1 MVERLRPPW
10 APWEAV
16 PIALA
21 AVAAS
26 TVASVLLAA
35 AFGSVGGP
43 ALLLSAMA
51 FQLALATV
59 TVAWVGVRHRGWVP
73 ALGLRAA
80 RPDREVPLGALLGVG
95 LWAALNF
102 LVAPVVVL
110 AWRAVTGRLPSTP
123 NQLPGVDFAPLEIA
137 LGAILLVVV
146 TPIAEELFY
155 RGLLFGSMWPR
166 IGTGWAAVISAAL
179 FGASH
184 LAGGAVLVPILFVFG
199 LVQAFVFRWR
209 RSLAAPI
216 VTHATF
222 NLIAMV
228 LIVLE
233 RA

>member
-1 MVERLRPPW
+1 MEERLRPPW

-16 PIALA
+16 PIAVAAIAASAVASVALA
-21 AVAAS
+21 AV
-26 TVASVLLAA
+26 
-35 AFGSVGGP
+35 FGSVGGP

-51 FQLALATV
+51 FQVTLAAFTV
-59 TVAWVGVRHRGWVP
+59 VWIGIRHRGWVP
-73 ALGLRAA
+73 ALGLRAR
-80 RPDREVPLGALLGVG
+80 RPERDVPLGALVGVG
-95 LWAALNF
+95 LWGGLTF

-110 AWRAVTGRLPSTP
+110 AWRAVAGRLPPNP
-123 NQLPGVDFAPLEIA
+123 NQLPGVDFAPLEIV

-146 TPIAEELFY
+146 TPIAEEVFY

-179 FGASH
+179 FGVSH
-184 LAGGAVLVPILFVFG
+184 FAGGAVLVPVLFVFG
-199 LVQAFVFRWR
+199 LVQAFLFRWR

-216 VTHATF
+216 VAHGTF

-228 LIVLE
+228 LIVLQ

>member
-1 MVERLRPPW
+1 MDERLRPPW

-21 AVAAS
+21 AVATS
-26 TVASVLLAA
+26 TVASVALAA
-35 AFGSVGGP
+35 VFGSVGGP

-59 TVAWVGVRHRGWVP
+59 TVAWIGVRHRGWVP

-110 AWRAVTGRLPSTP
+110 VWRAVAGRLPSTP
-123 NQLPGVDFAPLEIA
+123 NQLPGVDFAPLEIV

-166 IGTGWAAVISAAL
+166 IGTGWAAVVSAAL
-179 FGASH
+179 FGISH
-184 LAGGAVLVPILFVFG
+184 LAGGGVLVPILFVFG

-216 VTHATF
+216 VAHATF

>member
-1 MVERLRPPW
+1 MDERLRPPW

-21 AVAAS
+21 AVATS
-26 TVASVLLAA
+26 TVASVALAA
-35 AFGSVGGP
+35 VFGSVGGP

-51 FQLALATV
+51 FQLALAAV

-80 RPDREVPLGALLGVG
+80 RPDREVPLGAVLGVG

-102 LVAPVVVL
+102 LVAPVVILV
-110 AWRAVTGRLPSTP
+110 WRAVAGRLPSTP

-137 LGAILLVVV
+137 LGAVLLVVI

-184 LAGGAVLVPILFVFG
+184 LAGGAVLVPILFAFG
-199 LVQAFVFRWR
+199 MVQAFVFRWR

-216 VTHATF
+216 VAHATF